1 MSAQVKVNGRVIIL
15 RYAEVLALREQ
26 NVEHS
31 IMCWF
36 SSETK

>member
-1 MSAQVKVNGRVIIL
+1 MSAQVKVNGRVLVL

-31 IMCWF
+31 IMCWI
-36 SSETK
+36 TT

>member
-1 MSAQVKVNGRVIIL
+1 MSAKVMVNGREFTL

-31 IMCWF
+31 IMCWL
-36 SSETK
+36 EAN